1 MRSDALTVDEYL
13 AELPPE
19 RRDAIAAVRRTA
31 LDSLPDGYCETMD
44 FGMISYVIPLEN
56 YPKTYNKH
64 PLMLAA
70 IASQKRYMAVY
81 LNNIYANADTESW
94 FLDAYRA
101 SGKKLDMGKSCI
113 RFKTLD
119 EPATRPYRPGDCQ
132 DPGARVHRSLRGVE
146 AEGRPVASRPCL
158 LVFVRELATG
168 PQSDVRR
175 DSLRGDVA
183 GMDAGA

>member
-44 FGMISYVIPLEN
+44 FGMISYVIPLED

-81 LNNIYANADTESW
+81 LNNIYSSADTARW
-94 FLDAYRA
+94 FLDAYHA
-101 SGKKLDMGKSCI
+101 SGKKLDMGKSCV

-119 EPATRPYRPGDCQ
+119 DLPLALIGRAIARTPAYEFI
-132 DPGARVHRSLRGVE
+132 ALYE
-146 AEGRPVASRPCL
+146 ASR
-158 LVFVRELATG
+158 RKGG
-168 PQSDVRR
+168 P
-175 DSLRGDVA
+175 
-183 GMDAGA
+183 

>member
-44 FGMISYVIPLEN
+44 FGMISYVIPLED

-81 LNNIYANADTESW
+81 LNNIYSSADTERW

-119 EPATRPYRPGDCQ
+119 DLPLDIIGQAIARTPAHEFIALY
-132 DPGARVHRSLRGVE
+132 E
-146 AEGRPVASRPCL
+146 ASR
-158 LVFVRELATG
+158 RKGG
-168 PQSDVRR
+168 P
-175 DSLRGDVA
+175 
-183 GMDAGA
+183 

>member
-19 RRDAIAAVRRTA
+19 RRDAIAVVRRTA

-44 FGMISYVIPLEN
+44 FGMISYVIPLED

-70 IASQKRYMAVY
+70 LASQKRYMAVY
-81 LNNIYANADTESW
+81 LNNIYSDADTERW
-94 FLDAYRA
+94 FLDAYHA
-101 SGKKLDMGKSCI
+101 SGKKLDMGKSCV

-119 EPATRPYRPGDCQ
+119 DLPLDLIGRAIARTPAYEFI
-132 DPGARVHRSLRGVE
+132 ALYE
-146 AEGRPVASRPCL
+146 ASR
-158 LVFVRELATG
+158 RKGG
-168 PQSDVRR
+168 P
-175 DSLRGDVA
+175 
-183 GMDAGA
+183 

>member
-31 LDSLPDGYCETMD
+31 LDSLPDGYCEMMD
-44 FGMISYVIPLEN
+44 FGMISYVIPLED

-81 LNNIYANADTESW
+81 LNNIYSSADTAALVPRRLPRQRQEAGHGQV
-94 FLDAYRA
+94 LR
-101 SGKKLDMGKSCI
+101 
-113 RFKTLD
+113 TL
-119 EPATRPYRPGDCQ
+119 Q
-132 DPGARVHRSLRGVE
+132 DS
-146 AEGRPVASRPCL
+146 
-158 LVFVRELATG
+158 
-168 PQSDVRR
+168 
-175 DSLRGDVA
+175 
-183 GMDAGA
+183 